1 MSNPAQKWWRRKASR
16 PTRKRSRVR
25 RVLRGILI
33 AVLAFYAACAL
44 MLAALRW
51 TNPPFTMVQTQRR
64 VESFFSE
71 KPYEKQQ
78 AFVPLDQIPLNLQRA
93 VIAAEDGR
101 FYDHAGIDWQ
111 ELGKVLDER
120 EQRGRLRGGS
130 TITQQLVKNL
140 FLTTHSNPLRKGL
153 ETPIV
158 PLAELLLSKQRM
170 LELYLNVIEWGPGVY
185 GVEAAARYHYGV
197 PAAKLSRDQ
206 AARLAACIPSPL
218 RRRPQR
224 MDSYSSVI
232 LTRMA
237 GRGW

>member
-1 MSNPAQKWWRRKASR
+1 
-16 PTRKRSRVR
+16 
-25 RVLRGILI
+25 
-33 AVLAFYAACAL
+33 
-44 MLAALRW
+44 
-51 TNPPFTMVQTQRR
+51 MVQTQRR

-71 KPYEKQQ
+71 KPYKKQQ
-78 AFVPLDQIPLNLQRA
+78 AFVSLDQIPLTLQRA

-120 EQRGRLRGGS
+120 EHRGRLRGGS

-158 PLAELLLSKQRM
+158 PLAEILLSKQRI

-197 PAAKLSRDQ
+197 PAAKLSREQ

-237 GRGW
+237 SRGW